1 MDKLKF
7 DILGCGLIYYLF
19 IYLFLLMKHF
29 TNFAFLLL
37 DKYKFVKECDV

>member
-19 IYLFLLMKHF
+19 IYSFLLIIHF

-37 DKYKFVKECDV
+37 DKYKIL